1 MIAGSQSPSL
11 PPPPASPGAAA
22 DDEDRYHVA
31 ASGGADG
38 GEVHVLKHDDT
49 FAVLGRSGDI
59 SGASGGK
66 EGLYAGGT
74 RFVSLLRLRVQ
85 GQRPLIL
92 SSSVLSDNILCCVD
106 LTNPDLHDEDQRLV
120 VPHGTIHLARSK
132 FVRGATYF
140 ERLTF
145 ANYHQSPVRVDVSL
159 DLACDFRDVFEVRGT
174 TRAARGEI
182 LTPVVDGDRVTHAY
196 RGLDGVLRRTH
207 IELAPAPAHLDA
219 RRATWSL
226 QLGGRQKQHIDLS
239 ITCDVSSA
247 APTPRREAGGYDVA
261 LGRGRASLASGEVDL
276 CQLVTSND
284 DFNDW
289 LRRSEADLRMLV
301 TDTADGPY
309 PYAGVPWF
317 STPFGR
323 DAIWTALEVLWVRP
337 DIAGGVLRFLSRH
350 QAQIVDPAADAEPGK
365 IIHEMRWGEMA
376 ALHEIPFGRYY
387 GSIDSTPLYLMLA
400 ASYHQATGDRA
411 LIESVWPNLMAAL
424 AWMETFGDLDGDG
437 FLEYGRRSKDGLVQQ
452 GWKDSNDSVFHQD
465 GALAQGPIALCE
477 VQGYA
482 YAAVRGMAGLARVLG
497 HSAVVAR
504 CEQAAANLRAR
515 FDAAFFCEDIGTYAL
530 ALDMQ
535 KQPCRVRASNAGH
548 CLYTGIASP
557 ERAGSVRR
565 VLMSED
571 MFSGWGIRTLA
582 CNEHRYNPMSY
593 HNGSIWPHDNAIIA
607 AGLAA
612 YGHKDAA
619 AQVLGA
625 LFEATMSMR
634 LKRLPELF
642 CGFARDTGQEPTRY
656 PVACSPQAWAAGAV
670 YMLLNAVLGLE
681 VDALER
687 RIVFRN
693 PLLPRFLD
701 RVEIRGLRV
710 GPARLDI
717 RLQRHDDDV
726 GVTVMGKR
734 GAVEV
739 MSIK

>member
-1 MIAGSQSPSL
+1 MTDGSPPPSSPS
-11 PPPPASPGAAA
+11 AAP
-22 DDEDRYHVA
+22 DDEDRYHVGASSA
-31 ASGGADG
+31 ADAS
-38 GEVHVLKHDDT
+38 EVHVLKHDDT

-59 SGASGGK
+59 SSASGGK

-85 GQRPLIL
+85 GQRPLVL
-92 SSSVLSDNILCCVD
+92 SSSVLSDNILFCVD
-106 LTNPDLHDEDQRLV
+106 LTNPDLYDEEQRLV
-120 VPHGTIHLARSK
+120 VPHGTVHLARSK
-132 FVRGATYF
+132 FVRGTTYF

-145 ANYHQSPVRVDVSL
+145 ANYHQSPVQVDVNL

-174 TRAARGEI
+174 TRAARGE
-182 LTPVVDGDRVTHAY
+182 LLAPVVDGDRVTHAY
-196 RGLDGVLRRTH
+196 RGLDGVIRRTH
-207 IELAPAPAHLDA
+207 IQLEPAPARLEA

-226 QLGGRQKQHIDLS
+226 QLGGRQKHHIDLR
-239 ITCDVSSA
+239 IECDVASTPA
-247 APTPRREAGGYDVA
+247 APRETGGYDVA
-261 LGRGRASLASGEVDL
+261 LGRGKASVAAAQADL
-276 CQLVTSND
+276 CQVVTSND

-301 TDTADGPY
+301 TTTPDGPY

-350 QAQIVDPAADAEPGK
+350 QAQTIDAAADAEPGK
-365 IIHEMRWGEMA
+365 IIHEMRSGEMA

-400 ASYHQATGDRA
+400 ASYHRATGDRA
-411 LIESVWPNLMAAL
+411 LIESVWPNLMEAL
-424 AWMETFGDLDGDG
+424 AWMETFGDPDGDG
-437 FLEYGRRSKDGLVQQ
+437 FIEYGRRSKDGLVQQ

-482 YAAVRGMAGLARVLG
+482 YAAVRGMATLARALG
-497 HSAVVAR
+497 HPGVVAR
-504 CEQAAANLRAR
+504 CEQMATALRSR

-530 ALDMQ
+530 ALDMH
-535 KQPCRVRASNAGH
+535 KQPCRVRSSNAGH
-548 CLYTGIASP
+548 CLYTGIAAR
-557 ERAGSVRR
+557 ERAASVRN
-565 VLMSED
+565 VLMSEE

-625 LFEATMSMR
+625 LFEATLSMR

-642 CGFARDTGQEPTRY
+642 CGFARDPGQEPTRY

-670 YMLLNAVLGLE
+670 FMLLTAVLGLE
-681 VDALER
+681 VDAVDR
-687 RIVFRN
+687 RVVFRN
-693 PLLPRFLD
+693 ALLPRFLD
-701 RVEIRGLRV
+701 RVEIRGLHV
-710 GPARLDI
+710 GEARLDI